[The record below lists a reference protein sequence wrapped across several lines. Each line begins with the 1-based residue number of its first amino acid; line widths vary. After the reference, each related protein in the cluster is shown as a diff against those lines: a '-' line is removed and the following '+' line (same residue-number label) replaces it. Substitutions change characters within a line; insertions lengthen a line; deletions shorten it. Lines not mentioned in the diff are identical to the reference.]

1 MTMNGKVN
9 DARTLDE
16 RMFDR
21 LADGELDAAACRALL
36 SRLDEV
42 PGGWRLCALAFL
54 ESQAWRSEMRLVEG
68 KSGTAVLSP
77 EIARGD
83 RARGVRARRA
93 GLMALV
99 LVAAFAGGWLIR
111 PGGEVVR
118 DKQFARAAK
127 SVAKSDEGAVKLSN
141 EMAPSLDASGLEPPP
156 ATRLAGVLTLTIDE
170 SGQPREVRV
179 PVIEGP
185 GIDSRRL
192 LEQPPAISASVM
204 KELTR
209 RGHKVESHRQLL
221 TVDLKDGRKVLLPV
235 DQVDVRFA
243 NRVFQ

>member
-1 MTMNGKVN
+1 VSTE
-9 DARTLDE
+9 T
-16 RMFDR
+16 
-21 LADGELDAAACRALL
+21 
-36 SRLDEV
+36 
-42 PGGWRLCALAFL
+42 
-54 ESQAWRSEMRLVEG
+54 
-68 KSGTAVLSP
+68 
-77 EIARGD
+77 ARGD

-93 GLMALV
+93 SLLALP
-99 LVAAFAGGWLIR
+99 LVAAFAGGWLLR

-118 DKQFARAAK
+118 EGQFASSAK
-127 SVAKSDEGAVKLSN
+127 SVAKSDDIAVKLSN
-141 EMAPSLDASGLEPPP
+141 ERAPSLDASGEALPP

-179 PVIEGP
+179 PVIEGS

-192 LEQPPAISASVM
+192 LEQRSAISESIV

>member
-1 MTMNGKVN
+1 V
-9 DARTLDE
+9 
-16 RMFDR
+16 
-21 LADGELDAAACRALL
+21 
-36 SRLDEV
+36 
-42 PGGWRLCALAFL
+42 
-54 ESQAWRSEMRLVEG
+54 
-68 KSGTAVLSP
+68 
-77 EIARGD
+77 RGD
-83 RARGVRARRA
+83 RARVARARRA
-93 GLMALV
+93 SVLALA
-99 LVAAFAGGWLIR
+99 LVAAFAAGWLVR

-118 DKQFARAAK
+118 DGQFASAAK
-127 SVAKSDEGAVKLSN
+127 SVAQNDDEAVKPSN
-141 EMAPSLDASGLEPPP
+141 ETAPSLEASSAEPVPS
-156 ATRLAGVLTLTIDE
+156 TRLAGVLTLTIDE

-179 PVIEGP
+179 PVIEGS

-192 LEQPPAISASVM
+192 LEQRSAISESIV